1 MTTKRVCGGFLALA
15 LTGVLT
21 GTALAQTQTPPPTET
36 QLLERAQQNPNDI
49 AALLD
54 LAKLYVEQRR
64 LDEASRTLSQAITSI
79 RRVQFEQ
86 AAGAGLTAPL
96 RVGGNVREPKKTKD
110 VAPVY
115 PPIAQAAMVQGYVIA
130 EVIIGPDG
138 RVSDA
143 KVIKSQA
150 LLDQAALD
158 AVRQWEYAPPTLNG
172 APISVI
178 MTVTVIFS
186 LK

>member
-1 MTTKRVCGGFLALA
+1 MLPVPDLDVESPRASPAGGGACA
-15 LTGVLT
+15 GGCV
-21 GTALAQTQTPPPTET
+21 
-36 QLLERAQQNPNDI
+36 
-49 AALLD
+49 
-54 LAKLYVEQRR
+54 
-64 LDEASRTLSQAITSI
+64 
-79 RRVQFEQ
+79 
-86 AAGAGLTAPL
+86 AGA
-96 RVGGNVREPKKTKD
+96 GGNVREPKKTKD